1 MGKVK
6 LKEIFKSDEEN
17 IDLDINGIINKN
29 KIIYKENDIKV
40 TIVVFS
46 NKILMNRLH
55 NNYEIDFIFENGKK
69 TNVTYKLK
77 EYNKEF
83 KLNIITTKL
92 VISEREISINYT
104 LEENSFSFKL
114 KIGGSYDN

>member
-1 MGKVK
+1 MGKVR

-17 IDLDINGIINKN
+17 IDLDIIGIINKN
-29 KIIYKENDIKV
+29 RIIYKENDIKV
-40 TIVVFS
+40 TIVVLN

-69 TNVTYKLK
+69 TNAIYKLK

-83 KLNIITTKL
+83 KLDIITTKL
-92 VISEREISINYT
+92 NVSKKEIYINYN
-104 LEENSFSFKL
+104 LEEKLFSFKL
-114 KIGGSYDN
+114 KIGG

>member
-1 MGKVK
+1 MGKVR
-6 LKEIFKSDEEN
+6 LREVFKSNEDN
-17 IDLDINGIINKN
+17 IDLDITGIINKN

-55 NNYEIDFIFENGKK
+55 DNYEIDFIFEKGKR
-69 TNVTYKLK
+69 TNAIYKLT

-83 KLNIITTKL
+83 KLDIITTKL
-92 VISEREISINYT
+92 VISEKEISIIYN
-104 LEENSFSFKL
+104 LEGNTFSYIL